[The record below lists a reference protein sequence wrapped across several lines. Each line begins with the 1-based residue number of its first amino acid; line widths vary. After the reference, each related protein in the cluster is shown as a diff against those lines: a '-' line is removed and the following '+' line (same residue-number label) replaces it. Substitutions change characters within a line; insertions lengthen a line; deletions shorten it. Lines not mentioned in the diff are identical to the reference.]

1 MPFQPRNVSYC
12 NKPLTEQRRPER
24 LKDQG
29 RGENTSGHQ
38 TILPLIG
45 PVLECANTYKMVMK
59 CELSASCAS
68 KKPFLCVFGGEN
80 NIYPTSDSASTIC
93 KTFFIIFTFLFSI
106 HFKIKLMFVC
116 LTDHLCSVNGSYSWT
131 SYDYSKP
138 LIHTPLF
145 SHTSVVSLSLRKIPY
160 DTMVG

>member
-1 MPFQPRNVSYC
+1 MPLLYHGHIFSSCVSRMNEWVNTHWCFIFSDCFTKWVRDQRTQNWTMPFQPRNVSYC

-80 NIYPTSDSASTIC
+80 NIYPTSDSD
-93 KTFFIIFTFLFSI
+93 L
-106 HFKIKLMFVC
+106 H
-116 LTDHLCSVNGSYSWT
+116 HL
-131 SYDYSKP
+131 
-138 LIHTPLF
+138 
-145 SHTSVVSLSLRKIPY
+145 
-160 DTMVG
+160 